1 MLATLGLFAL
11 FMAMLLK
18 DDGLAIIALCLGVL
32 WMLLSR
38 TLNKPTFGSAFERLP
53 PTLDRPVI

>member
-32 WMLLSR
+32 WML
-38 TLNKPTFGSAFERLP
+38 
-53 PTLDRPVI
+53 

>member
-18 DDGLAIIALCLGVL
+18 DDGLAIIAMVLGVL
-32 WMLLSR
+32 WML
-38 TLNKPTFGSAFERLP
+38 
-53 PTLDRPVI
+53 